1 MAIFRV
7 QLANGEKRMKTD
19 LKAQNEESARAILE
33 MSPLVRT
40 GMFEIDTIVPLRP
53 YEGFAGSR

>member
-19 LKAQNEESARAILE
+19 LKAQNEESARSAADKW
-33 MSPLVRT
+33 
-40 GMFEIDTIVPLRP
+40 FENGRWHVIDIRKL
-53 YEGFAGSR
+53 AD

>member
-19 LKAQNEESARAILE
+19 LKAQNEEPARSAADKWFDGARWH
-33 MSPLVRT
+33 V
-40 GMFEIDTIVPLRP
+40 IDIRRL
-53 YEGFAGSR
+53 AD